1 MSARERLIAAA
12 AQRILLTDG
21 AFGTEIQN
29 YKLAEADY
37 MGDLGLAKDAKG
49 NNDILALTKPSVI
62 EEITRAY
69 LEAGSDIVSTNTFSA
84 NRISQADYGA
94 EHLVREINIASAGIA
109 RREADAAQDKDGR
122 PRFVAGAIGPT
133 NKTLSLSPDVNDP
146 GFREITFDYL
156 KDVYREQVDALIE
169 GGVDFIL
176 IETVFD
182 TLNAKAGIMAVLE
195 AESSLRAKRS
205 NPDSGGS
212 GLPRFARNDDAFDIP
227 IMMSMTLT
235 DLSGRNLSGHTVE
248 AFWHAVRHAKPVT
261 IGLNC
266 SFGAQQLRPHVKV
279 LSGIADTLIMVYPNA
294 GLPND
299 LGEYDELPEETAAF
313 VREWADAG
321 QVNILGGCCGSTP
334 AHIAAIAKTVAG
346 LKPRVMPVPPVV
358 TRLAGLEPMVVAA

>member
-1 MSARERLIAAA
+1 MTPRERLLAEAAK
-12 AQRILLTDG
+12 RILITDG

-29 YKLAEADY
+29 WKLAEGDY
-37 MGDLGLAKDAKG
+37 AGTLGLAHDQKG
-49 NNDILALTKPSVI
+49 NNDILAITRPDVP
-62 EEITRAY
+62 ETITRAY

-84 NRISQADYGA
+84 NVISQADYGA
-94 EHLVREINIASAGIA
+94 EHLVRDINVESGRIVRALADEYEA
-109 RREADAAQDKDGR
+109 RDGR

-146 GFREITFDYL
+146 GYREIDFDFL
-156 KDVYREQVDALIE
+156 KGVYREQTDALVE
-169 GGVDFIL
+169 GGADFIL

-195 AESSLRAKRS
+195 AQ
-205 NPDSGGS
+205 
-212 GLPRFARNDDAFDIP
+212 DALGRDLP
-227 IMMSMTLT
+227 IMLSMTLT

-266 SFGAQQLRPHVKV
+266 SFGAEQLRPHVKT
-279 LSGIADTLIMVYPNA
+279 LAAIADTLIMVYPNA
-294 GLPND
+294 GLPNE
-299 LGEYDELPEETAAF
+299 LGDYDEMPETTAAL

-334 AHIAAIAKTVAG
+334 AHIAAIARTVAG
-346 LKPRVMPVPPVV
+346 LAPRGIATPPVQ
-358 TRLAGLEPMVVAA
+358 TRLAGLEPMTMAA